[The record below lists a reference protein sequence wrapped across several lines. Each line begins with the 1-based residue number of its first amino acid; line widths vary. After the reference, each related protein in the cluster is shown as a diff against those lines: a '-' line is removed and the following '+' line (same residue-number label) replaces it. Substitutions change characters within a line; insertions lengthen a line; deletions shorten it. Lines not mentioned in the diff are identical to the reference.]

1 MAAWLVTN
9 FLWVG
14 ILLVVL
20 TVGSKVVIG
29 LLLKRLMDR
38 SAAEA
43 ARRDENAAP
52 GGGPLE

>member
-20 TVGSKVVIG
+20 AVGLKIAIG
-29 LLLKRLMDR
+29 AVLKRLMDR

-43 ARRDENAAP
+43 ARRGEDAA
-52 GGGPLE
+52 GGNGPLE